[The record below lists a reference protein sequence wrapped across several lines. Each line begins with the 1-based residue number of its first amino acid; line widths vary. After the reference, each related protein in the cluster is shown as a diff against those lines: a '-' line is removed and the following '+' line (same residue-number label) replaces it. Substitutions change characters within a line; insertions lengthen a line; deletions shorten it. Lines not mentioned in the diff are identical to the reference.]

1 MQVVLGGQGGDEI
14 FGGYTRY
21 LVAYF
26 EQCIKAA
33 IDGTMHNGNFIV
45 TYESILPNL
54 VSLRNYKPMLQEFWR
69 DGLFEEIDQR
79 YFRLVNRAPSLGNE
93 INWFALGDD
102 YSPYESFRTIFQADN
117 VGKESYFDSMTHFD
131 FKTLL
136 PALLQ
141 VEDRM
146 SMAHGLESRVPFVD
160 HRVVEFAATM
170 PSNVKF
176 KNGEMKHILKQ
187 SLRDVLPP
195 SVVERQDKMG
205 FPVPLQEW
213 LRGQLRDFTWDV
225 LSTSEARQ
233 RELTNNCAVL
243 DGIDHEPQFGRKV
256 WGLLCLELWQQ
267 QFHDREA
274 EFKACIAPEEAQCGF
289 SLPGERAL
297 SART

>member
-1 MQVVLGGQGGDEI
+1 MKVVLGGQGGDEI

-54 VSLRNYKPMLQEFWR
+54 VALRNYKPMLREFWR
-69 DGLFEEIDQR
+69 DGLFEGIDQR
-79 YFRLVNRAPSLGNE
+79 YFRLVNRAPALGDE
-93 INWFALGDD
+93 INWHALGDD
-102 YSPYESFRTIFQADN
+102 YSPYETFRTIFQADN

-195 SVVERQDKMG
+195 AVVTRQDKMG

-213 LRGQLRDFTWDV
+213 LRGPLRDFTRDV
-225 LSTSEARQ
+225 LSTPEARQ
-233 RELTNNCAVL
+233 RELTDNRAVL
-243 DGIDHEPQFGRKV
+243 ESIDREPQFGRKV

-274 EFKACIAPEEAQCGF
+274 EFKASVAPEEARCA
-289 SLPGERAL
+289 S
-297 SART
+297 

>member
-1 MQVVLGGQGGDEI
+1 
-14 FGGYTRY
+14 
-21 LVAYF
+21 
-26 EQCIKAA
+26 
-33 IDGTMHNGNFIV
+33 
-45 TYESILPNL
+45 
-54 VSLRNYKPMLQEFWR
+54 
-69 DGLFEEIDQR
+69 
-79 YFRLVNRAPSLGNE
+79 
-93 INWFALGDD
+93 
-102 YSPYESFRTIFQADN
+102 
-117 VGKESYFDSMTHFD
+117 MTHFD

-195 SVVERQDKMG
+195 AVVTRQDKMG

-213 LRGQLRDFTWDV
+213 LRGPLRDFTRDV
-225 LSTSEARQ
+225 LSTPEARQ
-233 RELTNNCAVL
+233 RELTDNCAVL
-243 DGIDHEPQFGRKV
+243 ESIDREPQFGRKV

-274 EFKACIAPEEAQCGF
+274 EFKASVAPEEARCV
-289 SLPGERAL
+289 S
-297 SART
+297 